1 MIARRTLLG
10 AGLVMGSLAE
20 AVGPQ
25 AAAQTTPARTQQGE
39 SMSVA
44 TTEQGKVRGVS
55 ADGIH
60 TFKGIPYGGS
70 TAGSGRFRP
79 PQPPAAWTGVREAL
93 TFAPMCPQ
101 VTSPLPPVFSS
112 WTFDKD
118 MSEDCLA
125 PNVGTP
131 GLNDGRKRPVMVWF
145 HGGDFSNL
153 SGSRNVFDGTS
164 LAKKGDVVV
173 ITLNHRLNLFGYLY
187 LAQLVPDLPDSGNVG
202 LLDLIAAL
210 RWVRDNATAFGGDP
224 GNITIFGQSGGG
236 AKVTC
241 LMAMPEAAGLFHR
254 AIVQSGSY
262 YLKAMD
268 PEAGTKQARQLLAAL
283 DIQPG
288 DARQLVSLPADAL
301 VAGLARVLKTSQAP
315 NFRPVADGRALPA
328 GPWAPDAPA
337 LSAGVPVMVGTVAT
351 EMTLLTGV
359 RDPAT
364 FSLDEAGLRQRISA
378 WFASGDVDRVISTFR
393 AAHPNATPSEL
404 FFAIDTDRSMRQ
416 GAWRQAER
424 RAAQQGAPVWLYEVD
439 WATPVDGGKWKSPH
453 SIELALVFDNVAKSA
468 SMVGTGPEPQRVADQ
483 MSACWLAFARSG
495 NSDNAAVP
503 NWSSY
508 QPDRRATMVFDVQSK
523 VVDDWRSNER
533 KAVRP
538 ACVAS
543 GPRLHPGS

>member
-10 AGLVMGSLAE
+10 AGLVMSGLTETMDPHAT
-20 AVGPQ
+20 
-25 AAAQTTPARTQQGE
+25 AQTTAASGQQGDN
-39 SMSVA
+39 MSVA
-44 TTEQGKVRGVS
+44 TTGYGKVRGTTT
-55 ADGIH
+55 DDIH
-60 TFKGIPYGGS
+60 TFKGIPYGAS

-79 PQPPAAWTGVREAL
+79 PQPAAAWTGVRDAL
-93 TFAPMCPQ
+93 AFAPMCPQ
-101 VTSPLPPVFSS
+101 VTSPLPPLFSS

-118 MSEDCLA
+118 LSEDCLA
-125 PNVGTP
+125 LNVWTP
-131 GLNDGRKRPVMVWF
+131 GLNDRRKRPVMVWF

-153 SGSRNVFDGTS
+153 SGSRNVFDGTN

-210 RWVRDNATAFGGDP
+210 RWVRDNVTAFGGDP
-224 GNITIFGQSGGG
+224 GNVTIFGQSGGG

-268 PEAGTKQARQLLAAL
+268 ADAGTKQARQLLAAL

-288 DARQLVSLPADAL
+288 DARQLLSLPADAL
-301 VAGLARVLKTSQAP
+301 VAGLARALKTAPAP

-328 GPWAPDAPA
+328 GPWTPDAPPV
-337 LSAGVPVMVGTVAT
+337 SAQVPLMVGTVAT
-351 EMTLLTGV
+351 EMTLLTGA
-359 RDPAT
+359 RDPST
-364 FSLDEAGLRQRISA
+364 FTLDEAELRQRISA
-378 WFASGDVDRVISTFR
+378 WFAPGDVDRVISTMR
-393 AAHPNATPSEL
+393 TAQPNATPSEL
-404 FFAIDTDRSMRQ
+404 FFAIDTDRSMRS
-416 GAWRQAER
+416 GAWQQAER
-424 RAAQQGAPVWLYEVD
+424 RAAQHAAPVWLYEVD
-439 WATPVDGGKWKSPH
+439 WQTPVDGGKWQSPH

-495 NSDNAAVP
+495 NPNNPAVP
-503 NWSSY
+503 NWPSY
-508 QPDRRATMVFDVQSK
+508 ESDGRATMVFNVQSK
-523 VVDDWRSNER
+523 IINDWRGDER
-533 KAVRP
+533 KLF
-538 ACVAS
+538 
-543 GPRLHPGS
+543 GTLT

>member
-10 AGLVMGSLAE
+10 AGLVMSGLTE
-20 AVGPQ
+20 TMGPQ
-25 AAAQTTPARTQQGE
+25 ATAQTTAASDQKGDN
-39 SMSVA
+39 MSVA
-44 TTEQGKVRGVS
+44 TTGYGKVRGTT

-60 TFKGIPYGGS
+60 TFKGIPYGAS

-79 PQPPAAWTGVREAL
+79 PQPAAAWTGVRDAL
-93 TFAPMCPQ
+93 AFAPMCPQ
-101 VTSPLPPVFSS
+101 VTSPLPPLFSS

-125 PNVGTP
+125 LNIWTP

-153 SGSRNVFDGTS
+153 SGSRNVFDGTN

-187 LAQLVPDLPDSGNVG
+187 LAQLVPDLPDSGTAG

-210 RWVRDNATAFGGDP
+210 RWVRDNVAAFGGDP
-224 GNITIFGQSGGG
+224 SNVTIFGQSGGG

-241 LMAMPEAAGLFHR
+241 LMAMPEAAHLFHR

-283 DIQPG
+283 DIQPA
-288 DARQLVSLPADAL
+288 DARQLLALPADAL
-301 VAGLARVLKTSQAP
+301 VAGLARALKTAPAP

-337 LSAGVPVMVGTVAT
+337 ISAQIPLMVGTVAT
-351 EMTLLTGV
+351 EMTLLTGA
-359 RDPAT
+359 RDPST
-364 FSLDEAGLRQRISA
+364 FSLDEVGLRQRVSP
-378 WFASGDVDRVISTFR
+378 WFAPGDVDRVISTLR
-393 AAHPNATPSEL
+393 TAQPNATPSDL
-404 FFAIDTDRSMRQ
+404 FFAIDTDRTMRN
-416 GAWRQAER
+416 GAWQQAER
-424 RAAQQGAPVWLYEVD
+424 RAAQHAAPVWLYEVD
-439 WATPVDGGKWKSPH
+439 WQTPVDGGKWKSPH

-495 NSDNAAVP
+495 NPNDPAVP
-503 NWSSY
+503 NWPSY
-508 QPDRRATMVFDVQSK
+508 EPDGRATMVFDVQSK
-523 VVDDWRSNER
+523 VVNDWRGDER
-533 KAVRP
+533 KLF
-538 ACVAS
+538 
-543 GPRLHPGS
+543 GTLT

>member
-10 AGLVMGSLAE
+10 AGFVMSSLTE

-25 AAAQTTPARTQQGE
+25 AAAQTTPAPTQQGE

-44 TTEQGKVRGVS
+44 TTEHGKVRGVS

-79 PQPPAAWTGVREAL
+79 PQPPAAWTGIREAL

-101 VTSPLPPVFSS
+101 VTSPLPPLFSS

-125 PNVGTP
+125 LNVWTP

-301 VAGLARVLKTSQAP
+301 VAGLARVLKTSPAP

-337 LSAGVPVMVGTVAT
+337 ISAQVPLMVGTVAT
-351 EMTLLTGV
+351 EMTLLSGA

-393 AAHPNATPSEL
+393 AARPNATPSEL

-416 GAWRQAER
+416 GAWQQVER

-468 SMVGTGPEPQRVADQ
+468 SMVGTGPEPQRVAAQ

-495 NSDNAAVP
+495 NPNNAAVP

-508 QPDRRATMVFDVQSK
+508 QPDKRATMVFDVQSK

-533 KAVRP
+533 KLFGTLA
-538 ACVAS
+538 
-543 GPRLHPGS
+543 